1 MIGLGAAM
9 VTQTLTFAQ
18 AFSAFATEI
27 PWCGSHRNAHA
38 CALLAALTPL
48 FSAG

>member
-27 PWCGSHRNAHA
+27 PWRVPQRIAHA
-38 CALLAALTPL
+38 PVRRSRPP
-48 FSAG
+48 FAG

>member
-27 PWCGSHRNAHA
+27 PWCGLHRGA
-38 CALLAALTPL
+38 CALRFAALTPL

>member
-18 AFSAFATEI
+18 AFSAFASEI
-27 PWCGSHRNAHA
+27 PWYARRRHGMPSRIWA
-38 CALLAALTPL
+38 
-48 FSAG
+48 

>member
-18 AFSAFATEI
+18 AFSAFASEI
-27 PWCGSHRNAHA
+27 PWCAA
-38 CALLAALTPL
+38 AAALYAPQALTLPR
-48 FSAG
+48 AG